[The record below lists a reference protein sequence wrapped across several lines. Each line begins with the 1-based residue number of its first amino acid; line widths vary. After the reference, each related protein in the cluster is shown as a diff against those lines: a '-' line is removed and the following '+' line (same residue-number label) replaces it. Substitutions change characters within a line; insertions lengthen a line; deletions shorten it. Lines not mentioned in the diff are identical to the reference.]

1 MIVSLTSAFIQNNL
15 LCPDGQRRIEYVDRG
30 GTGLYIEVRSTS
42 PGQRCNTSLNRP
54 NAPRPSMATAS
65 SSAWWGSTTV
75 AMKSSMS
82 R

>member
-30 GTGLYIEVRSTS
+30 GTGLYVEVRSTS
-42 PGQRCNTSLNRP
+42 PGQGSYLSALQGRQRQDLSSEDRP
-54 NAPRPSMATAS
+54 HHRDGT
-65 SSAWWGSTTV
+65 
-75 AMKSSMS
+75 